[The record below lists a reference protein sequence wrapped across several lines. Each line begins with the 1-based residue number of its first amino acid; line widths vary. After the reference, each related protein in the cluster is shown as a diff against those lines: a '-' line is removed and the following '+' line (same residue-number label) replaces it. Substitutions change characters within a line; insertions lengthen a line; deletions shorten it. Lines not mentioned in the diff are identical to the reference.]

1 MQESNNVTRFTVP
14 ANTDTSSTNT
24 EEDTLPIEEAS
35 QCIDFI
41 REQVKNLDER
51 LTQASRK
58 LKEAMLVQRRKKRQY
73 ADAVKKL
80 ERIRQASGF

>member
-58 LKEAMLVQRRKKRQY
+58 LKEAMLVQRRKKR
-73 ADAVKKL
+73 
-80 ERIRQASGF
+80 